1 VRVFLF
7 AVLLPLSVGYG
18 QQRRDRTPITSTRL
32 QLFAEVKPAGV
43 KPGGPVTIEVK
54 LKNVSSKNVHLG
66 YSEPIFNYGITVV
79 DMFGKEPPRTEWG
92 DKLLRGEVW
101 SISQQDFDLEPG
113 KEEQAVLDIT
123 KIFQLTQPGTY
134 FVRIN
139 RFGIWTEKDGDN
151 DKFIETCYSPTVQF
165 TISP

>member
-1 VRVFLF
+1 
-7 AVLLPLSVGYG
+7 
-18 QQRRDRTPITSTRL
+18 
-32 QLFAEVKPAGV
+32 
-43 KPGGPVTIEVK
+43 
-54 LKNVSSKNVHLG
+54 
-66 YSEPIFNYGITVV
+66 
-79 DMFGKEPPRTEWG
+79 MFGKEPPRTEWG

-165 TISP
+165 TITP